1 MPEGPEC
8 RRIAESL
15 AKFASNKKLTSI
27 DILSGRYTKKIPS
40 GLESIQQELPINIA
54 GVGVH
59 GKFIY
64 WILNKEFSVWNTLG
78 MTGSWATE
86 EHPHNRVRFSF
97 SNGDYLYYRDQR
109 NFGTLKFVRG
119 KHQLI
124 EKLQSLGPDMLSQE
138 VKNEEFII
146 RMRKKNK
153 ANVCKAMMDQSVVCG
168 VGNYVKADSLWL
180 SKINPHSKVS
190 DLSDGELQE
199 LGNNIKKVLKESYNT
214 GGATIRTYQ
223 NLDGEVGEYSS
234 RFLVYNRKVD
244 SEGNEVIREKTP
256 DGRTT
261 HWSPEYQTKGYRK

>member
-15 AKFASNKKLTSI
+15 AKFASNKTI
-27 DILSGRYTKKIPS
+27 DTVDIVSGRYTKKDPS
-40 GLESIQQELPINIA
+40 GFDVFQNNFPTKVA

-64 WILNKEFSVWNTLG
+64 WILEKEFSIWNTLG
-78 MTGSWATE
+78 MTGSWSTE
-86 EHPHNRVRFSF
+86 EHPHNRIRISF
-97 SNGDYLYYRDQR
+97 SNGDYLYFRDQR

-124 EKLQSLGPDMLSQE
+124 EKLQSLGPDLLSQKVSDE
-138 VKNEEFII
+138 DFIACL
-146 RMRKKNK
+146 RKKNK
-153 ANVCKAMMDQSVVCG
+153 HNVCKVLMDQSVVCG

-180 SKINPHSKVS
+180 SKINPHSLVS
-190 DLSDGELQE
+190 ELTDKHLINLKSAIQS
-199 LGNNIKKVLKESYNT
+199 VLNESYQT

-223 NLDGEVGEYSS
+223 NFDGKKGEYAE
-234 RFLVYNRKVD
+234 RFLVYNRKMD
-244 SEGNEVIREKTP
+244 SEGNEVIRESTP

-261 HWSPEYQTKGYRK
+261 HWSPNYQTGEL

>member
-15 AKFASNKKLTSI
+15 AKFASNRTITSI
-27 DILSGRYTKKIPS
+27 EILSGRYTKKIPS
-40 GLESIQQELPINIA
+40 GLDIIADNIPVPVA
-54 GVGVH
+54 GIGVH

-64 WILNKEFSVWNTLG
+64 WILGKEFSIWNTLG
-78 MTGSWATE
+78 MTGSWVTE
-86 EHPHNRVRFSF
+86 EHHHNRVRFSF
-97 SNGDYLYYRDQR
+97 LNGDYLYFRDQR

-138 VKNEEFII
+138 VADDEFIRI
-146 RMRKKNK
+146 FRKRNK
-153 ANVCKAMMDQSVVCG
+153 YNICKVLMDQSLVSG
-168 VGNYVKADSLWL
+168 IGNYVKADSLWL
-180 SKINPHSKVS
+180 AKINPHSKVS
-190 DLSDGELQE
+190 ELSDIQLKILKNSIEE
-199 LGNNIKKVLKESYNT
+199 VLKESYRS

-223 NLDGEVGEYSS
+223 NLDGQKGEYAS

-244 SEGNEVIREKTP
+244 SEGNNVVREPTP

-261 HWSPEYQTKGYRK
+261 HWSPAHQTGEL